1 MSTRPD
7 TGIASLLDE
16 LERLG
21 LAVEPGSQLVCVC
34 ELCGRPSTKDCFV
47 CTLRYCEFCTRKQ
60 HWKARDAVE
69 LSRATRSAANQ
80 L

>member
-47 CTLRYCEFCTRKQ
+47 CTLRY
-60 HWKARDAVE
+60 
-69 LSRATRSAANQ
+69 
-80 L
+80 